1 MKNEGKFRLKQIDF
15 FGILSTHTTMIEEV
29 DEEVQHRYDI
39 IERDT
44 PAYLD
49 LWLRAQLHG
58 YADDIDPNLVRDSVE
73 REPIPLRSIRVPL
86 INGLSSAWAPNG
98 YGKTCR
104 PASCNMDRNILR
116 KQYRRFRI
124 SDVIGRKPT
133 YLRPRQAN
141 QPK

>member
-58 YADDIDPNLVRDSVE
+58 YADDIDLNLVRDSVE
-73 REPIPLRSIRVPL
+73 RT
-86 INGLSSAWAPNG
+86 N
-98 YGKTCR
+98 
-104 PASCNMDRNILR
+104 PASKYRARSSTASHRPGHQMAMGKHTFSHIL
-116 KQYRRFRI
+116 K
-124 SDVIGRKPT
+124 
-133 YLRPRQAN
+133 N
-141 QPK
+141 

>member
-73 REPIPLRSIRVPL
+73 REPIPLKYSRTAHQRPL
-86 INGLSSAWAPNG
+86 IGLGTKWLWE
-98 YGKTCR
+98 
-104 PASCNMDRNILR
+104 NIHFLT
-116 KQYRRFRI
+116 
-124 SDVIGRKPT
+124 S
-133 YLRPRQAN
+133 
-141 QPK
+141 